1 MCNCW
6 DFAKSIKESTY
17 RKKIMLHPLIKYGN
31 QVSFNSSL
39 GNKSIIDL
47 FEWSFVYL

>member
-1 MCNCW
+1 
-6 DFAKSIKESTY
+6 
-17 RKKIMLHPLIKYGN
+17 MLHPLIKYGN

-47 FEWSFVYL
+47 SDPLFIFKT